1 MTEFTQ
7 NSFVCTLGKVQM
19 NFWVPLNRWE
29 SEKQMVTEVMT
40 VSEVAVYLRVNPQT
54 VYRKAKAGE
63 MPALRIGRAIRFRK
77 TELDEWM
84 KMAVRPVVEDEVKV

>member
-1 MTEFTQ
+1 M
-7 NSFVCTLGKVQM
+7 
-19 NFWVPLNRWE
+19 LND
-29 SEKQMVTEVMT
+29 VMT

-77 TELDEWM
+77 TELDDWL
-84 KMAVRPVVEDEVKV
+84 KGLNGTRPNETS

>member
-1 MTEFTQ
+1 M
-7 NSFVCTLGKVQM
+7 
-19 NFWVPLNRWE
+19 LND
-29 SEKQMVTEVMT
+29 VMT

-84 KMAVRPVVEDEVKV
+84 KMTVHPSTSSGRTVEHETQV